1 LPLKGRIAGPEL
13 KRLVLGIGAALG
25 IEAFVWLTDVAGLSR
40 EEAADVMRTNART
53 LQLSALERLE
63 SSE

>member
-1 LPLKGRIAGPEL
+1 M
-13 KRLVLGIGAALG
+13 VLGIGAALG